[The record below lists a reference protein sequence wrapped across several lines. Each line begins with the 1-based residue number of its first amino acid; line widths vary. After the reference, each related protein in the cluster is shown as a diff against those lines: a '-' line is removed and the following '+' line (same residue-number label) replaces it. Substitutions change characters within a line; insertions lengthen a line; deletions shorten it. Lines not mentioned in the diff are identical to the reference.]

1 MLTIKKGPM
10 TIDRKT
16 MDIKQLTDTSD
27 GIYIKF
33 MDDVEL
39 IIPIDL
45 TVSQKATIMTASR
58 INGANVVIDL
68 NDLRNPVKLKMD

>member
-1 MLTIKKGPM
+1 MEIS
-10 TIDRKT
+10 RKT

-33 MDDVEL
+33 MDDVEV

-45 TVSQKATIMTASR
+45 NVSQKATIMTASR
-58 INGANVVIDL
+58 INAANVTIDL
-68 NDLRNPVKLKMD
+68 NNLANPVQLKMD

>member
-1 MLTIKKGPM
+1 MLTIRKGPM
-10 TIDRKT
+10 EISRKT

-33 MDDVEL
+33 MDDVEV

-45 TVSQKATIMTASR
+45 NVSQKATIMTASR
-58 INGANVVIDL
+58 INAANVTIDL
-68 NDLRNPVKLKMD
+68 NNLANPVQLKMD